1 MNEKRRY
8 DMIDMFL
15 KRRILMRHGK
25 SQGNMTMYTII
36 RSYSIDASRD
46 VHHYTFA
53 LDRCFATSDDVS

>member
-25 SQGNMTMYTII
+25 SQGNMTMYIII
-36 RSYSIDASRD
+36 RSHSINAP
-46 VHHYTFA
+46 
-53 LDRCFATSDDVS
+53 